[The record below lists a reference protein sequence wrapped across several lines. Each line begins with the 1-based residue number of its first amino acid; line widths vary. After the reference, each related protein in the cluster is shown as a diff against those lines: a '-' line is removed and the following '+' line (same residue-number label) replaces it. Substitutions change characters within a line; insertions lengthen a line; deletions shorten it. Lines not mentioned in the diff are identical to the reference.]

1 MGTKKTRTGPE
12 RLTVKLAG
20 GRGYPITITHG
31 NIDDL
36 GPRILKS
43 VPGSRFFIVTDRR
56 VAKLHGG
63 RLLQSIKKAGA
74 GGVKI
79 RAVAAGEA
87 SKSFDAW
94 RGLVDDLVDFADGTM
109 ETPVVICLGGGVIGD
124 LGGFLAATYRRGVP
138 LVQIPTTLLA
148 QVDSSVGGKTGIDHR
163 AGKNLIGSF
172 YQPKAVLIDT
182 AFLETL
188 PAKEI
193 RNGLAEVVKY
203 ALISDASLFGRLE
216 QNASAVLD
224 LDPGHLGHIVKR
236 ACAIKARI
244 VSMDETETLGLRT
257 LLNLGHTV
265 GHALE
270 AATQY
275 GRIGHGEAV
284 AVGMVC
290 AARISEGLGYL
301 KNEACERIEGLLIA
315 LGLPTRIK
323 GASFDKL
330 WPALLRDKKF
340 LTGRIRLVLPVR
352 IGLSRVFDD
361 VDEGVVRRIVQ
372 SRMG

>member
-1 MGTKKTRTGPE
+1 
-12 RLTVKLAG
+12 
-20 GRGYPITITHG
+20 
-31 NIDDL
+31 
-36 GPRILKS
+36 
-43 VPGSRFFIVTDRR
+43 
-56 VAKLHGG
+56 
-63 RLLQSIKKAGA
+63 
-74 GGVKI
+74 
-79 RAVAAGEA
+79 
-87 SKSFDAW
+87 
-94 RGLVDDLVDFADGTM
+94 M
-109 ETPVVICLGGGVIGD
+109 ETSVVVCLGGGVIGD

-138 LVQIPTTLLA
+138 LVHIPTTLLA

-203 ALISDASLFGRLE
+203 ALISDARLFGRLE
-216 QNASAVLD
+216 QNAAAVMD
-224 LDPGHLGHIVKR
+224 LDPGHLTYIVRR
-236 ACAIKARI
+236 ACSTKARI
-244 VSMDETETLGLRT
+244 VSTDETEALGVRT

-265 GHALE
+265 GHAVE
-270 AATQY
+270 AAGKY

-290 AARISEGLGYL
+290 AARISESLGYL
-301 KNEACERIEGLLIA
+301 RNEACERIEGLLTA

-323 GASFDKL
+323 GVSFDNL

-340 LTGRIRLVLPVR
+340 LAGSMRLVLPVR
-352 IGLSRVFDD
+352 LGLSRVFDD
-361 VDEGVVRRIVQ
+361 VDEGVVKTIVR